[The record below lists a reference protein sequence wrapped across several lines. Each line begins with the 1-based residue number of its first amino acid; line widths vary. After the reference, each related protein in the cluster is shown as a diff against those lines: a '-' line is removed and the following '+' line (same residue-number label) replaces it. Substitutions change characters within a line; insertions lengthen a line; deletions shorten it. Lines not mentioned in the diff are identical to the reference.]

1 MLKQRLLTAAIL
13 LPLMLAGMF
22 FLPNAAWMLL
32 ILAPTGMGAY
42 EWAKLGRFSAKARA
56 GFVAVVVLSG
66 LLLMLVQWRMP
77 ALATNLSAWLYLLA
91 LVFWAI
97 VVPGWLYFKW
107 HASAPAV
114 MMATGWT
121 VLVPAW
127 LAVATLQKSA
137 ALLLMLLL
145 VVWIA
150 DTAAYFAGRR
160 FGRHKLA
167 PQISPGKT
175 WEGVAGATI
184 AVLVYGLAVGVV
196 LQPGANVYDRA
207 GLLVFICV
215 LTAFSIVGDLFESWI
230 KRRAG
235 AKDSGELLP
244 GHGGILDRIDS
255 VTAAMPFA
263 ALYFL
268 QAT

>member
-1 MLKQRLLTAAIL
+1 MLKQRLITVAIV
-13 LPLMLAGMF
+13 LPLLLAGMF
-22 FLPNAAWMLL
+22 LLPNSAWSFLL
-32 ILAPTGMGAY
+32 LAPAALGAL
-42 EWAKLGRFSAKARA
+42 EWAKLA
-56 GFVAVVVLSG
+56 GLSGKLRNSFVACVVLSG

-77 ALATNLSAWLYLLA
+77 SQAANVAAWVYLLA
-91 LVFWAI
+91 LLFWAI

-107 HASAPAV
+107 RVSAPALMV
-114 MMATGWT
+114 LSGWI

-145 VVWIA
+145 VIWIA

-160 FGRHKLA
+160 FGRRKLA

-175 WEGVAGATI
+175 WEGVIGAVI
-184 AVLVYGLAVGVV
+184 AVLIYGFGVGFV
-196 LQPGANVYDRA
+196 LQPDANVYDRA

-215 LTAFSIVGDLFESWI
+215 LTTFSIIGDLFESWI
-230 KRRAG
+230 KRQAG

-268 QAT
+268 QTT

>member
-13 LPLMLAGMF
+13 VPLLLAAMF
-22 FLPNAAWMLL
+22 LLPNPAWALL
-32 ILAPTGMGAY
+32 ILVPTVLGAV
-42 EWAKLGRFSAKARA
+42 EWAKLSSLKAAPRA
-56 GFVAVVVLSG
+56 IFIAVIVLSG
-66 LLLMLVQWRMP
+66 LALMLAEWRMP
-77 ALATNLSAWLYLLA
+77 ALAAHAATWIFLFA
-91 LVFWAI
+91 LMFWAI
-97 VVPGWLYFKW
+97 AAPAWLYFKW
-107 HASAPAV
+107 RLSAQPLV
-114 MMATGWT
+114 MMTGWI

-145 VVWIA
+145 VIWIA

-160 FGRHKLA
+160 FGRRKLA

-175 WEGVAGATI
+175 WEGVIGATV
-184 AVLVYGLAVGVV
+184 AVLIYGFAVGFV
-196 LQPGANVYDRA
+196 LQPDASLYDRA
-207 GLLVFICV
+207 GLLVFIAV
-215 LTAFSIVGDLFESWI
+215 MIALSIIGDLFESWI
-230 KRRAG
+230 KRQAG
-235 AKDSGELLP
+235 AKDSGVLLP

-268 QAT
+268 QTA